1 VIEGELDP
9 IIDALRAEENAERLA
24 NL

>member
-1 VIEGELDP
+1 MDGTLDP
-9 IIDALRAEENAERLA
+9 IIGALRAEENAEKLA